1 MIIALIAAV
10 ADTGIIGIEN
20 RMPWH
25 LPADMRYFRHTTTGK
40 PVLMGR
46 LTFESIGA
54 KPLPR
59 RQNVVVTRDPSY
71 TAPGCDVV
79 DSIDA
84 ALELVKD
91 AEEVMIMGG
100 ISFYAQMLPRAQRFY
115 LTEVHADIEGDAS
128 FPEFDRAEWRE
139 VSREEHPAD
148 DENPYPYAC
157 VVLER

>member
-10 ADTGIIGIEN
+10 ADNGIIGIEN